1 MAAAAAGDCRPQRAS
16 GTAHLRGYDCPS
28 AATGSVAAA
37 AAAAARRQQ
46 RGLSSGRDSS
56 QGFFDRQWWLQ
67 LWGSDQQLQQQQQQA
82 RAAASFWFDLE
93 GLLLLGEGSTGDAG
107 AKLRGVVTELADH
120 RAWNRHW

>member
-1 MAAAAAGDCRPQRAS
+1 MAAAAA
-16 GTAHLRGYDCPS
+16 RG
-28 AATGSVAAA
+28 
-37 AAAAARRQQ
+37 QQ
-46 RGLSSGRDSS
+46 LGLSSGRGSN

-67 LWGSDQQLQQQQQQA
+67 LLGSGQQLQQQQQA

-107 AKLRGVVTELADH
+107 AQLRGVVNELADH